1 MAGDVRGDLSGCL
14 RGGVVVGGKGGVRPL
29 RRGPVRG
36 VIGVSTSTRAL
47 KAFGRNDLRATFR
60 DPLLI
65 MIVLAPVIW
74 TASVRI
80 VTPLVTDMLARRYK
94 L

>member
-1 MAGDVRGDLSGCL
+1 M
-14 RGGVVVGGKGGVRPL
+14 
-29 RRGPVRG
+29 
-36 VIGVSTSTRAL
+36 IGVSTSTRAL